1 MHDSNGSRR
10 VAGAA
15 GGRYYT
21 PKYRAMA
28 QMKMAAAA
36 KPSLQD
42 TATIGTVTCRL
53 DGSASARTVAT
64 RDMRRLQPVLLG
76 LFLVTGFTGLVYE
89 LLWARMFTV
98 VFGATVLAVSTVL
111 AAYFAGLALGSWVF
125 GRIVDQFGRP
135 LLLYGLLELGIGGYA
150 AFLPS
155 LIPHAQG
162 IAADLSHLAP
172 DSFLGVSLAR
182 FLASLLVMLL
192 PTTLMGASLPV
203 LGRFIVEAR
212 DRIGRGLGYLYAV
225 NTIGAALGCVV
236 TGFLLIE
243 TLGVSASHTLAI
255 VLNLA
260 VGCFALVLHR
270 TAAPAVAEARAPKGS
285 RLRVKSSRD
294 SRERPLGRGSQRA
307 ARSGSKQGSA
317 AEVYSPRLVLLVL
330 GAFGISGAAALGYEV
345 LWTRNLG
352 VTLHS
357 TTYSFTLILAA
368 FLCGIGI
375 GSFLYGKYWQRSR
388 RPVFLFGTIQA
399 AVGLYALALIHFF
412 RVMPNLASGII
423 QPAEADWGIMIAIQ
437 LLLCFVVMLIPTLL
451 LGCTFP
457 LVSRICVTGMEGLG
471 RTVGGVYA
479 VNCIGAIAGSFLAGF
494 VIIPTIGV
502 KYGMMLVSAVSI
514 AVALVLLALE
524 PGAGRAAKRS
534 VMAATVALAAIG
546 LAAGHATDL
555 YVGIGASADARKL
568 LFYKD
573 GLVANVRV
581 EQTEDNVL
589 LMIDNKVQAG
599 RLGARSS
606 QGLGH
611 IPMLLHP
618 DPRKV
623 LTIGMGA
630 GMTAGA
636 VARHPVETIWIVDLV
651 ESLAEAA
658 PYFSGQNHDIL
669 KDERTRFVVGDGR
682 NFLLTT
688 SERFDVIVADIFFP
702 ANAGT
707 GSLYS
712 LGHYEVAKSRLADR
726 GVVVQWVPLY
736 QLTEVEFRTIAAT
749 FLEVFPEAEL
759 WLGDPDMMYPVVG
772 LVGRNG
778 SSLLEIARLR
788 QRLLDRAV
796 SDGLVFGNDETSLL
810 CAFLMRGR
818 ELAEFVAGA
827 PLNTDDRPR
836 IEFSA
841 PRNDYTNR
849 RYGWETI
856 QKLARLKTSVVPLL
870 NVESLG
876 ADVNDSIRRI
886 ERRESAMRHLYRG
899 TFALGNGQA
908 EDGFQAFREARSLA
922 PEDAF
927 IDFHASESIGRL
939 HAAVGDRDRAATL
952 LEMAVRLRPDEPSPR
967 LLLADLYAEDGRW
980 ELVEGHLVQVVEQ
993 HSEHAV
999 ALGRLGEV
1007 YALQGRWEDAI
1018 LVLVRALEILP
1029 VPSPRIQQLYDQAL
1043 AHAGSRP

>member
-1 MHDSNGSRR
+1 MS
-10 VAGAA
+10 
-15 GGRYYT
+15 
-21 PKYRAMA
+21 
-28 QMKMAAAA
+28 
-36 KPSLQD
+36 
-42 TATIGTVTCRL
+42 
-53 DGSASARTVAT
+53 
-64 RDMRRLQPVLLG
+64 RLQPALLG
-76 LFLVTGFTGLVYE
+76 LFLITGFTGLVYQ
-89 LLWARMFTV
+89 LLWARMFTL

-111 AAYFAGLALGSWVF
+111 AAFFAGLALGSWTF
-125 GRIVDQFGRP
+125 GRIVDRLGRP
-135 LLLYGLLELGIGGYA
+135 LLLYGLLELGIGFYA
-150 AFLPS
+150 AFIPS
-155 LIPHAQG
+155 MIPHAQG
-162 IAADLSHLAP
+162 YSASLGHLAP
-172 DSFLGVSLAR
+172 DSFYGLSLAR
-182 FLASLLVMLL
+182 FVVCLLLMLL

-203 LGRFIVEAR
+203 LGRFMVAAR
-212 DRIGRGLGYLYAV
+212 EYVGRDLGYLYAV
-225 NTIGAALGCVV
+225 NTIGAALGCLV
-236 TGFLLIE
+236 TGFFLIE
-243 TLGVSASHTLAI
+243 ALGVSTTHTLAI

-260 VGCFALVLHR
+260 VGCVAVVLHR
-270 TAAPAVAEARAPKGS
+270 TSGSAIPEPQGPASS
-285 RLRVKSSRD
+285 RLRIKSPDSGRD
-294 SRERPLGRGSQRA
+294 KRRRTRSNRNSQPGSPHGA
-307 ARSGSKQGSA
+307 
-317 AEVYSPRLVLLVL
+317 VYSIRLVLVVL
-330 GAFGISGAAALGYEV
+330 GAFGISGAAALGYEI

-352 VTLHS
+352 PTLHS
-357 TTYSFTLILAA
+357 TSYSFTLILTA

-375 GSFLYGKYWQRSR
+375 GSFFYGKRWQRTT
-388 RPVFLFGTIQA
+388 RPVFLFGAIQA
-399 AVGLYALALIHFF
+399 VVGLYSLALIHFF
-412 RVMPNLASGII
+412 RVMPDLAAEII
-423 QPAEADWGIMIAIQ
+423 QPSEASWGTMTALQ
-437 LLLCFVVMLIPTLL
+437 LLFCLVVMLIPTSL

-457 LVSRICVTGMEGLG
+457 LASRICAAEMDRLG
-471 RTVGGVYA
+471 KTVGSVYA
-479 VNCIGAIAGSFLAGF
+479 VNCVGGIAGSFLAGF

-502 KYGMMLVSAVSI
+502 KHGMMLVSAVSI
-514 AVALVLLALE
+514 AIALVVLSLA
-524 PGAGRAAKRS
+524 PGATQKAKRS
-534 VMAATVALAAIG
+534 AIAATMALAGVG
-546 LAAGHATDL
+546 LVAGYATDL
-555 YVGIGASADARKL
+555 YVGIGSSADARKL
-568 LFYKD
+568 LYYKD

-581 EQTEDNVL
+581 EQTADNVL

-618 DPRKV
+618 DPRNV

-636 VARHPVETIWIVDLV
+636 VARHPVETIWIVDLI
-651 ESLAEAA
+651 ESLAETA
-658 PYFSGQNHDIL
+658 PYFSGQNDDIL
-669 KDERTRFVVGDGR
+669 KDERARFVVGDGR

-702 ANAGT
+702 ADAGT

-712 LGHYEVAKSRLADR
+712 LEHYEVAKSRLADR
-726 GVVVQWVPLY
+726 GMVVQWVPLY

-778 SSLLEIARLR
+778 SSLFEIARLR
-788 QRLLDRAV
+788 QRLVDRAV
-796 SDGLVFGNDETSLL
+796 SDGLVFGSDETSLL

-886 ERRESAMRHLYRG
+886 ERRETAMRHLYRG

-908 EDGFQAFREARSLA
+908 EDGFQAFREARALA

-1007 YALQGRWEDAI
+1007 YALQGRWEDAM

-1043 AHAGSRP
+1043 AHEGSRP